1 MGFDIVG
8 PKAMALTVGVVGVVG
23 ADALDFRHHFTIIQG
38 GASEILPILP
48 LAARNRIVDGGQR
61 EPFVI
66 EMAVQ
71 HEYFPKIRPV
81 AETLTIA

>member
-1 MGFDIVG
+1 
-8 PKAMALTVGVVGVVG
+8 MALTVGVVGVVG
-23 ADALDFRHHFTIIQG
+23 ADTLNFRHHFTIIQCG
-38 GASEILPILP
+38 VSEILPILP
-48 LAARNRIVDGGQR
+48 PAARDSIVDGGQR

-71 HEYFPKIRPV
+71 HEYFPRLDSNPDL